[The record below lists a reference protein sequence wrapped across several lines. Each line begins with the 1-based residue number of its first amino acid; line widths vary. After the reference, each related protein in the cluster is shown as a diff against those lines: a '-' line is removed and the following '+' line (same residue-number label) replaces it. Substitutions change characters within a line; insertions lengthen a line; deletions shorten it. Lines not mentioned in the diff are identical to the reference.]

1 MGYRY
6 RGPYISIFGLRFHK
20 NKKGWSVSSKGLLG
34 QRKTYNTA
42 TGKMT
47 KTYKTGIPGLSY
59 QTVKGGK
66 KGKTKKVPFLN
77 NDKKLSLNN
86 ENLKFT
92 DEEKEFIVTLLTGMF
107 GGHKFMK
114 GKVWVGL
121 LYLFTFGIFG
131 IGWLKDSIKLA
142 LKLKKLKK
150 ESSNEIS

>member
-6 RGPYISIFGLRFHK
+6 RGPQINIFGLRFHK
-20 NKKGWSVSSKGLLG
+20 NKKGWSISSKGLLG

-42 TGKMT
+42 TGKT
-47 KTYKTGIPGLSY
+47 TITYKTGKPGLSY

-66 KGKTKKVPFLN
+66 KDSTRIPFLN
-77 NDKKLSLNN
+77 KKRKLSLNN
-86 ENLKFT
+86 ENPKFT
-92 DEEKEFIVTLLTGMF
+92 NEEKEFIVTLLTGIF

-114 GKVWVGL
+114 GQVWLGF

-142 LKLKKLKK
+142 LKIKKL
-150 ESSNEIS
+150 NEKNPNKIS